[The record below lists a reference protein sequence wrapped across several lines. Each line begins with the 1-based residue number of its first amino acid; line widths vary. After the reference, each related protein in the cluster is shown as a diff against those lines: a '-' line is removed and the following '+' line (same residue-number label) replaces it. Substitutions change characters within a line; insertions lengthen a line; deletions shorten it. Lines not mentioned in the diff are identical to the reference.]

1 MCSYLFHSP
10 LPHRACARG
19 HCPLSCSAAASP
31 LLSPWLS
38 LHCLCL
44 RVHCLPVSCVAP
56 QVTWNT
62 SSSSLP
68 RKGAP
73 YISFCSPRRGSS
85 WLVKTL
91 IPWILWE
98 KKKKTPQ
105 FSKAPLKQTVPDTS
119 GGQLHSSATVCV
131 VLQPSQK
138 NSRCF
143 RNQECRCLKTKQI
156 NSCPCLYLLQL

>member
-10 LPHRACARG
+10 LPHCACARG

-44 RVHCLPVSCVAP
+44 CVHCLPVSCVAP

-98 KKKKTPQ
+98 KKTKTLSSLKLCSNRLCLILQAVNSIPRQ
-105 FSKAPLKQTVPDTS
+105 RFALFSNPPRRTAGALGT
-119 GGQLHSSATVCV
+119 
-131 VLQPSQK
+131 
-138 NSRCF
+138 
-143 RNQECRCLKTKQI
+143 RNAAV
-156 NSCPCLYLLQL
+156 